1 MTKPTRSRSEIG
13 RANLAKSKTAE
24 RAVAAYY
31 RASGWPHAE
40 RTVRTG
46 FDVAGRAVADC
57 GDIDGT
63 PGWIT
68 QVKHVA
74 RPGPADLRVWLA
86 ETDAQRQAAGADF
99 GLLVVKRPRHAHPAA
114 WWAHLRL
121 VDLARLLEADPSGI
135 DPQAAIQAELQAVL
149 PLLRRAGYGSPVEE
163 AA

>member
-1 MTKPTRSRSEIG
+1 MPRPARSRSAIG
-13 RANLAKSKTAE
+13 RANLTKSKVAE
-24 RAVAAYY
+24 RAVASYY
-31 RASGWPHAE
+31 RVSGWPHAE

-46 FDVAGRAVADC
+46 FDARGRAVADH
-57 GDIDGT
+57 GDVDGT

-68 QVKHVA
+68 QVKNVA
-74 RPGPADLRVWLA
+74 HPGPGELRTWLA
-86 ETDAQRQAAGADF
+86 ETEAQRLAAGADF
-99 GLLVVKRPRHAHPAA
+99 GLLVVKRPRHAHPAT

-121 VDLARLLEADPSGI
+121 RDLARLLDADTGEI